1 MKKFFYIVFCVAL
14 LIAIGLSS
22 GGEIIDVGHPKFSL
36 RLAQTATTALADR
49 KVSRPPKQFRPQR
62 DDRPRNLNSSEVE
75 EKPETTGQNDATVW
89 GAGKITGVVIGGI
102 GVLTFS
108 VTLIFIAIRP
118 DCCTCDASCNCYG
131 SCSYCC

>member
-1 MKKFFYIVFCVAL
+1 MKKFFYIVFFVAL

-62 DDRPRNLNSSEVE
+62 DGRPGNLDSSDDER
-75 EKPETTGQNDATVW
+75 KPETIGQNDATGW
-89 GAGKITGVVIGGI
+89 GAGKITGVVIGCAVFFS
-102 GVLTFS
+102 GVL
-108 VTLIFIAIRP
+108 IYIARRFG
-118 DCCTCDASCNCYG
+118 CCTCDDSCN
-131 SCSYCC
+131 YCC